1 MAIGKRFVGDLED
14 GSRDWHIASGYDY
27 GIRGAWFT
35 IRMKFEGEILRE
47 IISAAPAIL
56 VPYEVLEQKI
66 ALLKIAPVGT
76 KIDGVGWHR
85 AIGVF
90 YLRIYENDLPL
101 GDYK

>member
-1 MAIGKRFVGDLED
+1 MAISGHYVGKIEGDNN
-14 GSRDWHIASGYDY
+14 DWYLASGYDY
-27 GIRGAWFT
+27 STCGKWFT
-35 IRMKFEGEILRE
+35 VRMKFEGEILRE
-47 IISAAPAIL
+47 IISAEPATP
-56 VPYEVLEQKI
+56 VPWEVLEQKI

-85 AIGVF
+85 AVDVF